1 MNSATDL
8 QDHPAGDSADYLH
21 RLADFLSSHRR
32 VLVLT
37 GAGLSTASGIPGY
50 RDAEGIRRG
59 RPPTEGPEF
68 RRSDALRRRYWA
80 RSTVGWPVLAQ
91 AEPNDGH
98 RALARLERSGHVAH
112 VITQNVDGLHQRAGT
127 HSLIELHGNIHHVRC
142 LACGYVQPRAALQE
156 RLLRDNPAL
165 AGVLAQPLPDGDA
178 LLEPE
183 SLEQFL
189 VPDCAICGGVL
200 QPDVVFFGDN
210 VPRERTERA
219 LGWMNGAD
227 ALLVVG
233 SSLMVFS
240 GYRFAK
246 LAAAAGKPIAAVNV
260 GKTRADD
267 LIGLKVALP
276 AQQALPRVAAMLDGV
291 SIS

>member
-1 MNSATDL
+1 MSSA
-8 QDHPAGDSADYLH
+8 PAATPEHSVE
-21 RLADFLSSHRR
+21 RLADFLDTHRR

-80 RSTVGWPVLAQ
+80 RSMVGWPVLAG
-91 AEPNDGH
+91 AEPNEGH
-98 RALARLERSGHVAH
+98 RALARLEHAGRIGR

-127 HSLIELHGNIHHVRC
+127 NSLIELHGNIHTVRC
-142 LACGYVQPRAALQE
+142 LACERRQSRADLQV

-165 AGVLAQPLPDGDA
+165 ADVLAQPLPDGDA
-178 LLEPE
+178 QLEPE
-183 SLEQFL
+183 SLEHFV
-189 VPDCAICGGVL
+189 VPDCEVCGGML

-210 VPRERTERA
+210 VPRDRTGHA
-219 LGWMNGAD
+219 LGWMDEAD

-240 GYRFAK
+240 GFRFAR
-246 LAAAAGKPIAAVNV
+246 LAAAAGKAIAAVNV
-260 GKTRADD
+260 GLTRADD
-267 LIGLKVALP
+267 LIGLKLALP
-276 AQQALPRVAAMLDGV
+276 AQQVLPQVARMLDGFEAA
-291 SIS
+291 